1 MKKSITPLE
10 YKCSF
15 GGMITGGILLSIMSI
30 FMTIVSI
37 FSKSDLDGDSPA
49 TFILI
54 TFVSAIIC
62 LIIGIKNNL
71 HIRRMRSWRKHMLTM
86 PSVEGKIIE
95 SRIVK
100 KDILGKYKSQLNV
113 VDATV
118 SYILLVKYS
127 NPYTGETYT
136 IESDRYDKNPKYF
149 LSNDKCKVHIDKHTS
164 RVIVDVSNLS

>member
-10 YKCSF
+10 YKYSF
-15 GGMITGGILLSIMSI
+15 GGMITGGILLLIMSI

-37 FSKSDLDGDSPA
+37 FSKSDLEGDSPA
-49 TFILI
+49 TFVLI
-54 TFVSAIIC
+54 TLFSGVVC

-71 HIRRMRSWRKHMLTM
+71 PIRKMRAWRNYMLTM

-100 KDILGKYKSQLNV
+100 KDILGKFKSQLNV

-118 SYILLVKYS
+118 SYILLVNYS

-136 IESDRYDKNPKYF
+136 IESDRYDKDPKYF
-149 LSNDKCKVHIDKHTS
+149 LFNDKCKVHIDKHTS
-164 RVIVDVSNLS
+164 RVIVDV

>member
-10 YKCSF
+10 YKYSF
-15 GGMITGGILLSIMSI
+15 GGMITGGILLLIMSI
-30 FMTIVSI
+30 FMTIVTI
-37 FSKSDLDGDSPA
+37 FSKSDLDGDSSVI
-49 TFILI
+49 FILI
-54 TFVSAIIC
+54 TLVSGVVC
-62 LIIGIKNNL
+62 LIIGIKKNL
-71 HIRRMRSWRKHMLTM
+71 PIRKMRSWRNYMLTM
-86 PSVEGKIIE
+86 PSVEGKIIG

-100 KDILGKYKSQLNV
+100 RDILGKFKSQLNV